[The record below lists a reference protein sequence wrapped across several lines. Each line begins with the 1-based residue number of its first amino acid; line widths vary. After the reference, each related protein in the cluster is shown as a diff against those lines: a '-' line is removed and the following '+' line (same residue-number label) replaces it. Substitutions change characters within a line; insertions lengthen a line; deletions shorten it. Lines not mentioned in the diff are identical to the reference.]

1 MIPKPRA
8 CIRPVNASCRPSPG
22 THRTAPQDVCWRRDG
37 DPSVSTTAIVQ
48 NPPVLT
54 LLRIAVFGQGFIEGR
69 GVALKRGPLP
79 EGHVG
84 PLLDGR
90 VVPLVKDAV
99 PFLRRRSV
107 FGQILLRPKV
117 SELASIKLHV
127 IVLLCLVP
135 GPPLRSAQ
143 WQGG

>member
-1 MIPKPRA
+1 M
-8 CIRPVNASCRPSPG
+8 
-22 THRTAPQDVCWRRDG
+22 
-37 DPSVSTTAIVQ
+37 
-48 NPPVLT
+48 
-54 LLRIAVFGQGFIEGR
+54 FGQGFIEGR
-69 GVALKRGPLP
+69 GVALERGPLL

-84 PLLDGR
+84 PLLNGR

-99 PFLRRRSV
+99 PFLLRRSV

-117 SELASIKLHV
+117 SELASIKLYV